1 MHEVKYRL
9 NGKWVTKEEW
19 DAHRPSNPCDYEA
32 GEIPTMRMGVDW
44 SAENGGRGR
53 RISQIAKS
61 ERDESCYCKTPQEAL
76 DKAARAGLNAR
87 KAD

>member
-1 MHEVKYRL
+1 
-9 NGKWVTKEEW
+9 
-19 DAHRPSNPCDYEA
+19 
-32 GEIPTMRMGVDW
+32 MRMGVDW